1 MTKVLWC
8 FIFFLTWLSSYSLKF
23 VPLNPTSAKYRVL
36 AFLPYRLSL
45 INEVWVVGGGG
56 GGEGYDGGASLWNEY
71 FWSCSLI
78 AHIRVVRKG
87 LSSDWPSKTLPSPA
101 SGVSLTFS
109 ARRQLIFTS
118 RQIFLNWTSIQ
129 DELSSRW
136 SNQVGKTILI
146 TKQFAKC
153 LALNETPAAQ
163 SL

>member
-1 MTKVLWC
+1 MSEKRC

-36 AFLPYRLSL
+36 AFLPYCLSL

-56 GGEGYDGGASLWNEY
+56 GGGEGYNGGASWWNEY

-87 LSSDWPSKTLPSPA
+87 LSTDWPSKTLPSPA
-101 SGVSLTFS
+101 PGVSLTFS

-118 RQIFLNWTSIQ
+118 RQNILNWISLQ
-129 DELSSRW
+129 DELSLRR
-136 SNQVGKTILI
+136 SNQVAKTILI
-146 TKQFAKC
+146 TWQFAKC
-153 LALNETPAAQ
+153 LALNETNAAQ